1 MTVQWLGHACFK
13 ITHNGYSIVID
24 PYNSKYTEGYPAL
37 HTAADKLLISH
48 EHYGHNCREAVALSG
63 KGDNDNPFT
72 ITPLT
77 VEHDSVG
84 GIMRGECTVHLI
96 EADGLRI
103 AHMSDIGSLLT
114 GEQVRLL
121 TDLDAIMVTAGSL
134 TALPSEAIWRL
145 YEELFPRVL
154 IPMHYRDGKRGTRRL
169 ETVEKLMSYFED
181 PSFAVYYQTDTLE
194 ITHELDPHVAV
205 LKYRGV

>member
-13 ITHNGYSIVID
+13 ITHDGYSIVID
-24 PYNSKYTEGYPAL
+24 PYNSKYTEGYPEL
-37 HTAADKLLISH
+37 HTAADKLLVSH
-48 EHYGHNCREAVALSG
+48 EHYGHNCREAVTLSTR
-63 KGDNDNPFT
+63 GDNGNPFT
-72 ITPLT
+72 ITPMT

-84 GIMRGECTVHLI
+84 GIMRGYCNIHLI
-96 EADGLRI
+96 ETDGMRI

-121 TDLDAIMVTAGSL
+121 NNLDAIMVTAGSL

-145 YEELFPRVL
+145 YEELFPKVL

-181 PSFAVYYQTDTLE
+181 QSFAVRYQTDTLE
-194 ITHELDPHVAV
+194 ITHELEPHVAV
-205 LKYRGV
+205 LKYRGA